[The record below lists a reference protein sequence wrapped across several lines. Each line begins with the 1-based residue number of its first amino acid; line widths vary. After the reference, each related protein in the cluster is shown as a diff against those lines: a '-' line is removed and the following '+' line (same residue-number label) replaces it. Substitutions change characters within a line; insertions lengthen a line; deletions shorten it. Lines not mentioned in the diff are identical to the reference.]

1 MQIKPVIKEFSEKI
15 TQRYEKMIKEKMC
28 SLHEVLKIYKNDI
41 KDELNARLNMGYIS
55 DLESRNQLLY
65 KLIGNDQNNAENQS
79 ISIVELQSMVQQRMM
94 STIKTQYTKT
104 SLEKKNANIEK

>member
-1 MQIKPVIKEFSEKI
+1 
-15 TQRYEKMIKEKMC
+15 MC

-79 ISIVELQSMVQQRMM
+79 ISIIELQSMVQQRMM

-104 SLEKKNANIEK
+104 SLEKKNASIEK